1 MRGFDARGSWRAG
14 RPPDLFDGRRQ
25 CRGGKFR
32 LLWCAAGSGGDMQDF
47 RAGMLVVGAGGPVA
61 LQTSP
66 PVRRTKS
73 VDTDPH
79 AALRALLV
87 GLRPPTPQSPEGL
100 RSTPFDCV
108 AIAPCC
114 FAFRK
119 AVLSHALAALTALV
133 LARTQC
139 RYGNSARGA
148 DRDCARENAV
158 PLREFRSRRCLR
170 CSHKPSEID
179 RQYKTCLQSAAQQK
193 AGKRGVRG
201 RESGTQCRVSPRT
214 VGASTY
220 SGVRHSR
227 ANPHWLG
234 TGEGERKCDGV
245 FPQKS
250 GKTPRIS
257 AALIPTGPRLPLSQA
272 KPPIRTWHR
281 HLAGRRGYGGRRT
294 RPPLPTSGT
303 T

>member
-139 RYGNSARGA
+139 RYGNSTRGA
-148 DRDCARENAV
+148 DRACARENAV
-158 PLREFRSRRCLR
+158 PLREFRSRR
-170 CSHKPSEID
+170 
-179 RQYKTCLQSAAQQK
+179 
-193 AGKRGVRG
+193 
-201 RESGTQCRVSPRT
+201 
-214 VGASTY
+214 
-220 SGVRHSR
+220 
-227 ANPHWLG
+227 
-234 TGEGERKCDGV
+234 
-245 FPQKS
+245 
-250 GKTPRIS
+250 
-257 AALIPTGPRLPLSQA
+257 
-272 KPPIRTWHR
+272 
-281 HLAGRRGYGGRRT
+281 
-294 RPPLPTSGT
+294 
-303 T
+303 

>member
-61 LQTSP
+61 LQTSSMGEDSAEAGNSDFCGARP
-66 PVRRTKS
+66 GAGEICRTSARECWSWELEGRSPSRPLAPVRSLNR

-87 GLRPPTPQSPEGL
+87 GLRPPTPQSPERL

-139 RYGNSARGA
+139 RCGNSARGA
-148 DRDCARENAV
+148 DRACARENAV
-158 PLREFRSRRCLR
+158 PLREFRSRR
-170 CSHKPSEID
+170 
-179 RQYKTCLQSAAQQK
+179 
-193 AGKRGVRG
+193 
-201 RESGTQCRVSPRT
+201 
-214 VGASTY
+214 
-220 SGVRHSR
+220 
-227 ANPHWLG
+227 
-234 TGEGERKCDGV
+234 
-245 FPQKS
+245 
-250 GKTPRIS
+250 
-257 AALIPTGPRLPLSQA
+257 
-272 KPPIRTWHR
+272 
-281 HLAGRRGYGGRRT
+281 
-294 RPPLPTSGT
+294 
-303 T
+303 